1 MSYFSPLALRL
12 GRDLRRRLLRRA
24 NARVLLGRTR
34 ATSTRA
40 WQEKIIHYELRIDTK
55 LDSRHKPRSFD
66 GIRNLVRLHR
76 ETASL
81 SRLATGQGSNSA
93 NLRQYHERVILT
105 ALRRLGQASKADLAR
120 QAGFTDNTAGV
131 IVRELQERQLIRV
144 EGRRTG
150 ARGQPAT
157 LLSLESSGAYGIG
170 VKLGRRSLDGIL
182 VDFAGEV
189 LEHRRIERPFPLPQ
203 EALPLTLDIVAE
215 LRRAI
220 PVGRADRLVG
230 VGLAMPYNLGSWRR
244 ELDIPDEA
252 YAAWN
257 EFDLAGRLGAGTG
270 LSVLTENDGTA
281 ASVAE
286 LFRGSGRD
294 LDSFLYIFVGTA
306 IGGGVVLGGDYYR
319 GAKGNAG
326 DIGLMPVGPSRLKT
340 APVPERAHDVLL
352 TRASISSLIRHLRG
366 NGVPVGS
373 RAELDHAIGSEPV
386 LVEEW
391 LEDCADAM
399 LAPLLAAVRL
409 LDLDMVVIDGD
420 LPGEVVDGLIARLN
434 AGLGAAA
441 PEARDAPILRRGMVG
456 RAAAAIG
463 AAILP
468 LHLNYSPKQDILVGA
483 EGSEQAKAVA

>member
-1 MSYFSPLALRL
+1 M
-12 GRDLRRRLLRRA
+12 
-24 NARVLLGRTR
+24 
-34 ATSTRA
+34 
-40 WQEKIIHYELRIDTK
+40 
-55 LDSRHKPRSFD
+55 
-66 GIRNLVRLHR
+66 
-76 ETASL
+76 

-189 LEHRRIERPFPLPQ
+189 LEHRRIERSFPLPQ
-203 EALPLTLDIVAE
+203 EALPLTLGH
-215 LRRAI
+215 R
-220 PVGRADRLVG
+220 GRAQARHAG
-230 VGLAMPYNLGSWRR
+230 GQGRP
-244 ELDIPDEA
+244 
-252 YAAWN
+252 
-257 EFDLAGRLGAGTG
+257 AGRARAGDALQSGLLAARARHPGRGLCRLERVRSRRPSGAGTG

-281 ASVAE
+281 AAVAE
-286 LFRGSGRD
+286 LFRGAGRE

-326 DIGLMPVGPSRLKT
+326 DIGLMPVGPSRLST

-352 TRASISSLIRHLRG
+352 TRASVSSLIRHLRG
-366 NGVPVGS
+366 NGVQVAS

-391 LEDCADAM
+391 LEDCVDAL

-420 LPGEVVDGLIARLN
+420 LPGQVVDGLIARLN

-468 LHLNYSPKQDILVGA
+468 LHLNYSPKQDILVGT